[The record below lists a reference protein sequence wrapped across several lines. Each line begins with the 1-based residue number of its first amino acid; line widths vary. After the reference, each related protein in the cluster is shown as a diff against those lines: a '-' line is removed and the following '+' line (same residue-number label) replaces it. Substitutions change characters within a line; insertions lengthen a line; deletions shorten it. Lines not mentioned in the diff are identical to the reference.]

1 MGWMRFG
8 VLMPFVVVTAGL
20 AVSSVVTA
28 VSLFRQQSAV
38 SFLLRDHVEGQ
49 RILIELQECL
59 RDLIALEQNRVEDV
73 AVLHDRVQKL
83 LTQISSMPES
93 PSERNLLE
101 TMQAAFRDYL
111 QKWDTLPPRGSP
123 EHDPAVRETARSL
136 GETVLTPC
144 EEFEDAYLRRID
156 WAVQQHER
164 SLRTH
169 AWGLALVGGL
179 GSVAGGVLGFGLAWN
194 HRRTLH
200 NLRVQVRDAAGKLL
214 PGEPEIILSSTS
226 DMQTLHRELGTLSQ
240 RIVQTVHKLQQ
251 RENEILRA
259 KQLAAVGQLAA
270 GVGHEIRNPLTAI
283 KLLVQTGIED
293 GGLTGEDLK
302 VIEGEIRRMESSLKT
317 FLDFTRPPQS
327 EKRHLAVGPILENV
341 VDLLRGRAGKQDVS
355 ITTRMADV
363 VIVGNGE
370 QLRQVFVNLGLNAL
384 DAMPTGGALTVNLQV
399 TDREAIV
406 EIADTGPGIDPRIAP
421 QLFEPFA
428 SSKETGLGLGLVI
441 CKRIVEEHGGTI
453 SVNRTTDQKTIFQIR
468 LPRKAD

>member
-1 MGWMRFG
+1 MRFG

-59 RDLIALEQNRVEDV
+59 RDLIALEQNRVENV

-453 SVNRTTDQKTIFQIR
+453 SVKRTTDQKTIFQIR